1 MSDGHIHISAGDT
14 TCAQNGPD
22 GALWIATRENG
33 ILRIQENKS
42 LFHSMASGVIRSL
55 YTDNGRQFYIG
66 LGMEGVAWFDT
77 VTGQMRKGNL
87 VPGYDA
93 LPKEGFST
101 RVTSIVRRHNG
112 ELWMAAGDNGI
123 LISRP
128 NGKCTILYANSR
140 QMPYVKDNVTAL
152 YESHRDHTLWIGQRQ
167 GVSILTKNGK
177 GQHLDIKT
185 ADFDLTG
192 YLIVNHITEDHKGR
206 IWISSAGSGIIRID
220 GWTGS
225 IRKLSDLQYHRYT
238 TPTTNI
244 TACFEDSRH
253 RIWAITTVGLLK
265 YHPTKDCFETV
276 GEHVRM
282 VGKKCSPLTKT
293 SMEHFG

>member
-1 MSDGHIHISAGDT
+1 MNSAFTLCIDNNERLWIGTQGCGIERIDHLDDYLLKTRENIVNNTEMVNFHHQKVIYDLTKMSDGHIHISAGDT
-14 TCAQNGPD
+14 TCAQYGPD

-42 LFHSMASGVIRSL
+42 LFHRLASGVIRSL

-123 LISRP
+123 LIRV
-128 NGKCTILYANSR
+128 C
-140 QMPYVKDNVTAL
+140 
-152 YESHRDHTLWIGQRQ
+152 
-167 GVSILTKNGK
+167 
-177 GQHLDIKT
+177 
-185 ADFDLTG
+185 
-192 YLIVNHITEDHKGR
+192 
-206 IWISSAGSGIIRID
+206 
-220 GWTGS
+220 
-225 IRKLSDLQYHRYT
+225 
-238 TPTTNI
+238 
-244 TACFEDSRH
+244 
-253 RIWAITTVGLLK
+253 
-265 YHPTKDCFETV
+265 
-276 GEHVRM
+276 
-282 VGKKCSPLTKT
+282 
-293 SMEHFG
+293 